1 MRRGRVRYRPGW
13 GVEMRSV
20 LKTAWL
26 VCMLVVL
33 AVTACSGAPAAPT
46 AEPTVPSE
54 DTPTPTAIVSPD
66 ETGWDDRTVFG
77 AGLVS
82 TEQAVLE
89 DLPGATVYHIDLSIP
104 EDFHVMEGHQELLY
118 TNREQVDLEEIYFR
132 LFVNTSGG
140 RATVSEVEV
149 DGQAVEG
156 EYAFG
161 QSAFRVPLPSPLAP
175 GDKVV
180 VAMNFE
186 AEVPREMGGNYG
198 LFGYFND
205 ILALD
210 EFYPAVPVYDDEGWN
225 VETPPSAGDLTYFDA
240 SFYLVRV
247 TAPSDLT
254 VVASGI
260 EVGRELQDGRQVLTL
275 AAGPVR
281 DFYLAASNR
290 YTVLSEQVGET
301 TVNSYAFPEYREHAA
316 LALQYAV
323 EAMEIFNRRFGA
335 YPYVEFDVASTP
347 MQALGIEYPGM
358 VGLGLSL
365 FDPQAEISGL
375 PSQVLL
381 QSSAAHEVA
390 HQWFYNVVGN
400 DQVDEPWMDEALVQ
414 YVTGLYYLDL
424 GGEEAY
430 SGFRGSW
437 YDRWQRVERAEIP
450 IGLPSGDYADAR
462 EYGAVVYGRGPIF
475 MEALAEEMGE
485 EQFWDF
491 LRDYYQSYKWGIG
504 TGEAFRQLAEEHCG
518 CDLEA
523 LFEAWVYAE

>member
-1 MRRGRVRYRPGW
+1 M
-13 GVEMRSV
+13 SHA

-26 VCMLVVL
+26 VCTLVVL
-33 AVTACSGAPAAPT
+33 AVTACSGATASPT
-46 AEPTVPSE
+46 AEPTVPPE

-66 ETGWDDRTVFG
+66 EMGWGDRAVFA

-82 TEQAVLE
+82 SEQAVLE

-104 EDFHVMEGHQELLY
+104 EDLYILEGHQELLY
-118 TNREQVDLEEIYFR
+118 TNREQVDLEELYFR

-140 RATVSEVEV
+140 RATVSDVEV

-156 EYAFG
+156 EYAFER
-161 QSAFRVPLPSPLAP
+161 SAFRVPLPTPLAP
-175 GDKVV
+175 GDEAL

-186 AEVPREMGGNYG
+186 IEVPREMGGNYG
-198 LFGYFND
+198 LFGYFD
-205 ILALD
+205 DVLVLD

-225 VETPPSAGDLTYFDA
+225 VEAPPAAGDLTYFDA
-240 SFYLVRV
+240 SFYLVQV
-247 TAPSDLT
+247 TAPADLV

-260 EVGRELQDGRQVLTL
+260 EVGREVQEGRQVLTL
-275 AAGPVR
+275 AAGPAR

-290 YTVLSEQVGET
+290 YTMLSQQVGET
-301 TVNSYAFPEYREHAA
+301 TVNSYAFPEYQEHAS
-316 LALQYAV
+316 LVLQYAAA
-323 EAMEIFNRRFGA
+323 AMESFDQRFGV

-358 VGLGLSL
+358 VGLGLHL
-365 FDPQAEISGL
+365 YDPQAEISGL

-381 QSSAAHEVA
+381 PCTVAHEVA

-414 YVTGLYYLDL
+414 YVTGLYYLDA
-424 GGEEAY
+424 GGEAAY
-430 SGFRGSW
+430 SGWRDSW
-437 YDRWQRVERAEIP
+437 YERWRRVEMAEIP

-462 EYGAVVYGRGPIF
+462 EYAAVVYGRGPIF
-475 MEALAEEMGE
+475 MEVLAHEMGE
-485 EQFWDF
+485 QQFGEF
-491 LRDYYQSYKWGIG
+491 LRDYYQSNKWSIG
-504 TGEAFRQLAEEHCG
+504 TGEGFRELAEEHCG

-523 LFEAWVYAE
+523 LFETWVYAQ